1 MPTNYTGNP
10 TATQPPAAAPAPGV
24 LPILV
29 LPADGDPANAASVA
43 QAYKVLADYV
53 ANIQRQALGT
63 MFGDGSDGTVLLDG
77 SFAAPPGMSK
87 AGSIYSLTR
96 DFYAS
101 SVSVLGA
108 ATQLKFN
115 GFRLFVRNNLTTS
128 GGASVNADGVA
139 ASTTTGGT
147 GQAAGTVNGSSTQAG
162 RDSPPSAGIA
172 GQNATNITA
181 AFGGAGGNGGA
192 VTVPGAFA
200 GGLGGTVTAPPGAGS
215 LRNLSL
221 PHLGYFVSHAAG
233 VVSHTPFIG
242 GAGGGSGATGV
253 AGFTGGGGG
262 GGGGIAVCFARVIQ
276 LASGADLRAGGGAAG
291 AGQSGGTQGGGGG
304 GGGGGVLLV
313 SYGSS
318 NVTFS
323 AATNTAGGAGGAG
336 FGGAANGQVGS
347 NGLVLTFA

>member
-128 GGASVNADGVA
+128 GGASVNADGVTA
-139 ASTTTGGT
+139 TIGLGAL
-147 GQAAGTVNGSSTQAG
+147 GQPAGTVNGTSAQGGAT
-162 RDSPPSAGIA
+162 SPPGAAINGVA
-172 GQNATNITA
+172 ATNITN
-181 AFGGAGGNGGA
+181 AFGGAGGAGGN
-192 VTVPGAFA
+192 VTVPSAFTGGA
-200 GGLGGTVTAPPGAGS
+200 GGTVTIPTGNGS

-221 PHLGYFVSHAAG
+221 SHLGYWVSLAG
-233 VVSHTPFIG
+233 GAITQTPYVG
-242 GAGGGSGATGV
+242 GAGGGSGANGI
-253 AGFTGGGGG
+253 AANSGGGGG
-262 GGGGIAVCFARVIQ
+262 GGAGIGACFARVIQ
-276 LASGADLRAGGGAAG
+276 LAAAGDIRAVGGGGAP
-291 AGQSGGTQGGGGG
+291 GQSSQGGGGG
-304 GGGGGVLLV
+304 GGGGGVLLLG
-313 SYGSS
+313 YGSS
-318 NVTFS
+318 NVSFS
-323 AATNTAGGAGGAG
+323 SAVNTAGGAGGAG
-336 FGGAANGQVGS
+336 NGGTAGATGGT
-347 NGLVLTFA
+347 GLVLTFA